1 MIDEIFDVNTTEEEI
16 EAVTDTQ
23 PLTENEPEAEVASAS
38 ETESEI
44 KENLNAHNKISRYKK
59 REQTFLIVFESLFSD
74 TSVDEIADNFTDST
88 AQFYSDE
95 AIKTAGIIQELAT
108 ELDEKISAFLT
119 KGWRINRISKISLA
133 VLRVAVYEI
142 TYCEEIPV
150 SVSINEAVELAK
162 KYSVSEDASFVN
174 GLLGSLVKGKA

>member
-1 MIDEIFDVNTTEEEI
+1 MTDKILDVNTT
-16 EAVTDTQ
+16 AVDK
-23 PLTENEPEAEVASAS
+23 EAEV
-38 ETESEI
+38 
-44 KENLNAHNKISRYKK
+44 KEDLNSHNKISRYKK

-74 TSVDEIADNFTDST
+74 TTVDEIADNFTDST

-95 AIKTAGIIQELAT
+95 AIKTAGVIQEMAQ

-119 KGWRINRISKISLA
+119 KGWKISRISKISLA

-142 TYCEEIPV
+142 LYCEKIPV
-150 SVSINEAVELAK
+150 SVSINEAVELTK

-174 GLLGSLVKGKA
+174 GLLGSFVKDKK

>member
-1 MIDEIFDVNTTEEEI
+1 MDEKILDTNMDEITEVNEELE
-16 EAVTDTQ
+16 VDKQTD
-23 PLTENEPEAEVASAS
+23 
-38 ETESEI
+38 
-44 KENLNAHNKISRYKK
+44 LNAHNKISRYKK

-74 TSVDEIADNFTDST
+74 TSVEEIADSFTEST

-95 AIKTAGIIQELAT
+95 AVKTAGLIQELHE
-108 ELDEKISAFLT
+108 ELDAEISSHLT

-142 TYCEEIPV
+142 KYCEEIPV

-162 KYSVSEDASFVN
+162 KYSVTEDASFVN
-174 GLLGSLVKGKA
+174 GLLGSLVKDKQ

>member
-1 MIDEIFDVNTTEEEI
+1 MDEKILDVNDTTNI
-16 EAVTDTQ
+16 QAV
-23 PLTENEPEAEVASAS
+23 SA
-38 ETESEI
+38 ETETEV
-44 KENLNAHNKISRYKK
+44 KEDLNAHNKISRYKK

-95 AIKTAGIIQELAT
+95 AIKTAGIIQEMSS
-108 ELDEKISAFLT
+108 ELDASISAYLT
-119 KGWRINRISKISLA
+119 KGWKLSRISKISLA

-142 TYCEEIPV
+142 MYCEEIPV
-150 SVSINEAVELAK
+150 SVSINEAVELTK

-174 GLLGSLVKGKA
+174 GLLGALVKENR

>member
-1 MIDEIFDVNTTEEEI
+1 MDEKILDVNDTTNI
-16 EAVTDTQ
+16 QAV
-23 PLTENEPEAEVASAS
+23 SA
-38 ETESEI
+38 ETETEV
-44 KENLNAHNKISRYKK
+44 KEDLNAHNKISRYKK

-95 AIKTAGIIQELAT
+95 AIKTADIIQEMSS
-108 ELDEKISAFLT
+108 ELDASISAYLT
-119 KGWRINRISKISLA
+119 KGWKLSRISKISLA

-142 TYCEEIPV
+142 MYCEEIPV
-150 SVSINEAVELAK
+150 SVSINEAVELTK

-174 GLLGSLVKGKA
+174 GLLGALVKENR

>member
-1 MIDEIFDVNTTEEEI
+1 MSEDILKVNTPEEENATNI
-16 EAVTDTQ
+16 S
-23 PLTENEPEAEVASAS
+23 NEAEV
-38 ETESEI
+38 
-44 KENLNAHNKISRYKK
+44 KEDLNAHNKISRYKK

-95 AIKTAGIIQELAT
+95 AVKTAGIIQEMAT
-108 ELDEKISAFLT
+108 ELDEKISTFLT
-119 KGWRINRISKISLA
+119 KGWKISRISKISLA

-142 TYCEEIPV
+142 LYCEEIPV

-174 GLLGSLVKGKA
+174 GLLGSLVKDL

>member
-1 MIDEIFDVNTTEEEI
+1 MDDKILDINNT
-16 EAVTDTQ
+16 
-23 PLTENEPEAEVASAS
+23 PE
-38 ETESEI
+38 ETEKDMQEDA
-44 KENLNAHNKISRYKK
+44 NATAKISRYKK

-95 AIKTAGIIQELAT
+95 AIKSAGIIQELAN
-108 ELDEKISAFLT
+108 ELDENISAHLT
-119 KGWRINRISKISLA
+119 KGWKIGRISKISHA

-142 TYCEEIPV
+142 LYCEEIPV

-162 KYSVSEDASFVN
+162 KYSVTEDASFVN
-174 GLLGSLVKGKA
+174 GLLGSFVKGRE